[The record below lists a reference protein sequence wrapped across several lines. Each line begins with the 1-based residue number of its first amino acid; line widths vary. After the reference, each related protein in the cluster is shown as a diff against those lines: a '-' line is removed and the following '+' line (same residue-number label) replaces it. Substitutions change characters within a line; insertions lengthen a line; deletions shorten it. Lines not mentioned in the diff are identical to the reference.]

1 MATEMGSK
9 GQFTGL
15 QEEDEALEIWVV
27 DHKDSQ

>member
-15 QEEDEALEIWVV
+15 QEDEALEIWVV
-27 DHKDSQ
+27 GHKDS